1 MKHAASVQ
9 HLAALRGKRIAVYG
23 LGNLG
28 RHVIALLESLAD
40 ELNLVPVAMDRSNF
54 SELLKG
60 EPVDLLIHCAG
71 PTGDFRKRVLDTAD
85 AAISATI
92 AMLRAGFIRERLVCV
107 SSVRIYGFSDFVD
120 VLFDEAQPPRTKHT
134 TLDFAYD
141 GTKQLLE
148 NLTIFG
154 TKEVGISGVVVR
166 LSNLIGG
173 EVRPER
179 AAMLHHAMLAASV
192 CPVKRLETG
201 QHTASS
207 KDYLHVQDA
216 AYGLLLAAAL
226 GLNGNAYNIASG
238 ISISAASLAQALG
251 VELICADAAARPCYS
266 SISIEKAR
274 RELHFR
280 PYFATREALFQTMLA
295 GAAHPNP

>member
-1 MKHAASVQ
+1 MQ
-9 HLAALRGKRIAVYG
+9 TINIIHLAALRGKRICVYG

-28 RHVIALLESLAD
+28 RHVLAALESLVGALALIPVP
-40 ELNLVPVAMDRSNF
+40 LNRSNF
-54 SELLKG
+54 CQTLTG
-60 EPVDLLIHCAG
+60 EPVDILIHCAG

-92 AMLRAGFIRERLVCV
+92 QMLRAGFIRERLVCV
-107 SSVRIYGFSDFVD
+107 SSVRIYGFSDVAD
-120 VLFDEAQPPRTKHT
+120 VMFDEAHPPGTRHT
-134 TLDFAYD
+134 SLDFAYD

-154 TKEVGISGVVVR
+154 TKEVGVNGVVVR

-192 CPVKRLETG
+192 RPERRLETG

-207 KDYLHVQDA
+207 KDYLHVEDA
-216 AYGLLLAAAL
+216 AHGLLLAAAL
-226 GLNGNAYNIASG
+226 GANGDAYNIASG
-238 ISISAASLAQALG
+238 VSISADALAQALG
-251 VELICADAAARPCYS
+251 VDLICTDASARPSYS
-266 SISIEKAR
+266 GISIEKAR
-274 RELHFR
+274 QALHFR
-280 PYFATREALFQTMLA
+280 PHFATQNALFQSMLS
-295 GAAHPNP
+295 GIKDPTP